1 MMPPNVAT
9 VELASLTWPM
19 IARAA
24 KVSPIPSANTTDE
37 CPSENQKP
45 TDSGRLPSLI
55 SLRVVLS
62 IAEMWSAS
70 KAWRRPSVYAV
81 TATPMPRSLECC
93 GRIAR
98 MKTPQPTT

>member
-1 MMPPNVAT
+1 
-9 VELASLTWPM
+9 M

-24 KVSPIPSANTTDE
+24 NVSPTPSPNTTDE

-45 TDSGRLPSLI
+45 TESGRLPSDI

-70 KAWRRPSVYAV
+70 NAWRRPSVYAV
-81 TATPMPRSLECC
+81 TATPMPRNLECS
-93 GRIAR
+93 GRMAT